1 MSRLW
6 VPTSVLLNLPA
17 KQSRKAISLTPLI
30 DVVFILL
37 LFFMLSSSF
46 VSYRQVDVPL
56 PDASA
61 SAEPVLLTVQ
71 LETGGSAI
79 TVAGK
84 TVSIEQGAALQSLVA
99 AQPDAVYLVSVTDA
113 VTTQQ
118 LVKVMDA
125 LTHAGAE
132 HVSLQGLE

>member
-1 MSRLW
+1 M
-6 VPTSVLLNLPA
+6 LLNLPA
-17 KQSRKAISLTPLI
+17 KPSRKAISLTPLI

-46 VSYRQVDVPL
+46 VTYRQLPVPL
-56 PDASA
+56 PDASPNA
-61 SAEPVLLTVQ
+61 GPVLLSVQ
-71 LETGGSAI
+71 VETGGSAI

-99 AQPDAVYLVSVTDA
+99 VQPDAVYLVSVTDA